1 MGGTPGTGH
10 VSVRSYN
17 RNFLG
22 RSGNK
27 NAQVYLM
34 NPLLCA
40 LFAVR
45 GEFVDP
51 METDVT
57 VEEFGEPDTYLTND
71 NMLVPP
77 PKDRSGVEIVKGPN
91 IKEVSIKAPPGR
103 DIEAPVLLALGD
115 NITTDDIMPAGSK
128 ILPLRSNIPAISD
141 YVFHGVD
148 PEFSSR
154 ARAATGGFIVVGGEN
169 YGQGSSREHAAIAPM
184 HLGLQ
189 AVIAKS
195 FARIHRSN
203 LINFG
208 VLPLVFRDKADLDRI
223 GQGDRLRIK
232 DLRGC
237 LQGGS
242 CAVDNLTKGYA
253 FEVESNL
260 NEREAELVEKGGL
273 LAHMRSKGA

>member
-1 MGGTPGTGH
+1 M
-10 VSVRSYN
+10 RSYN

-27 NAQVYLM
+27 NAYVYLM

-40 LFAVR
+40 LFALK

-51 METDVT
+51 MATDIT
-57 VEEFGEPDTYLTND
+57 VEEFKEPKSYLVND

-77 PKDRSGVEIVKGPN
+77 VKDRAKVEIIKGPN
-91 IKEVSIKAPPGR
+91 IKEVSIKSPPGR

-115 NITTDDIMPAGSK
+115 NVTTDDIMPAGSK
-128 ILPLRSNIPAISD
+128 ILPLRSNIPAISE
-141 YVFHGVD
+141 YVFHNVD
-148 PEFSSR
+148 PEFSTR
-154 ARAATGGFIVVGGEN
+154 AKNEARGFIVVGGEN

-184 HLGLQ
+184 HLGLH

-208 VLPLVFRDKADLDRI
+208 VLPLVFKDKADFDKVAR
-223 GQGDRLRIK
+223 GDVLLIK
-232 DLRGC
+232 DVKGC
-237 LQGGS
+237 VESGS
-242 CAVDNLTKGYA
+242 CMIENLTKGHK
-253 FEVESNL
+253 FEALSNL
-260 NEREAELVEKGGL
+260 NEREAELIENGGL
-273 LAHMRSKGA
+273 LAYMRASSR